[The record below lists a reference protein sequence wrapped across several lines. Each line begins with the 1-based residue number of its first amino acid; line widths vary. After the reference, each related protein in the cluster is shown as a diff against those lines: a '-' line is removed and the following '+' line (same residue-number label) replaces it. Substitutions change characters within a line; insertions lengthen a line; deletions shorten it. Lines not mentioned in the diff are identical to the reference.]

1 MSDIN
6 QEKPNLN
13 DENEGLEPAKG
24 KKKLTDTQLRIVQII
39 VGVLCGFVL
48 VLSIFIPNELARRGV
63 IDQNSLLNYL
73 FVAVFLAITFGRRR
87 IETKYRLRLS
97 LFSLALIDSVVFT
110 LLLYAIRMFSDPQIA
125 IPEVYKIIIIVV
137 GFAALLVLGVILPYL
152 KYRRRMA
159 EGTQPPIRIPEEKK
173 PVEEAKAEEEENHT
187 TSLEQKIADML
198 SEAEQSQPEESSGTS
213 ALEQKVAAMLSE
225 AEQTPAE
232 DGQESPEVSADSPE
246 GDSKESSEN
255 ETKPE

>member
-13 DENEGLEPAKG
+13 DENESLEPAAG
-24 KKKLTDTQLRIVQII
+24 KKKLTDTQLRFVQII
-39 VGVLCGFVL
+39 VGVLCGLVL
-48 VLSIFIPNELARRGV
+48 VLSIFIPNELSRRG
-63 IDQNSLLNYL
+63 ITDQNSLLNYL

-97 LFSLALIDSVVFT
+97 LFSLALIDSIVFT
-110 LLLYAIRMFSDPQIA
+110 LLLYAIQMLNDPQIA
-125 IPEVYKIIIIVV
+125 IPDVYKIIIIVV

-173 PVEEAKAEEEENHT
+173 PAEEAKLEEEENRT
-187 TSLEQKIADML
+187 GSLERKIADML
-198 SEAEQSQPEESSGTS
+198 SEAEQSQPKEPSGTT

-225 AEQTPAE
+225 AETPAE
-232 DGQESPEVSADSPE
+232 DGSPEPPE
-246 GDSKESSEN
+246 DGSKESQDG